1 MTADSETDKLA
12 SQIAGM
18 GAVEREPANEVTQLL
33 QDWRGGNRDAFDA
46 LLPIVYK
53 ELHRLAHFQLRSE
66 RVGHSLQSTALVH
79 EAYLRLV
86 GTNPPKWESRTHFF
100 GVAAR
105 LMRQI
110 LVDYARRHGAAK
122 RGGNVCKVTL
132 QDAMV
137 TPNGTDVD
145 IVALDDALRELAK
158 IDERQSRVVELRFFA
173 GLSLEEISQAL
184 DVAPAT
190 VQRDWTAA
198 RAWLHRELSKKSS
211 S

>member
-1 MTADSETDKLA
+1 MSTRTASFANLPCVCICPFSVCGFCDRPFEVFPLSLSAQRRAEFDHCFEKKIDLRQGQPGKLLYLKGFALTADSETDKLA
-12 SQIAGM
+12 CQIAGV
-18 GAVEREPANEVTQLL
+18 GIVEREPANEVTQLL

-100 GVAAR
+100 AVAAH

-122 RGGNVCKVTL
+122 RGG
-132 QDAMV
+132 
-137 TPNGTDVD
+137 DV
-145 IVALDDALRELAK
+145 
-158 IDERQSRVVELRFFA
+158 
-173 GLSLEEISQAL
+173 
-184 DVAPAT
+184 
-190 VQRDWTAA
+190 
-198 RAWLHRELSKKSS
+198 
-211 S
+211 

>member
-1 MTADSETDKLA
+1 MSARKDRVKAGTIALTPELVSKLQGPSSDCGPGPNETLC
-12 SQIAGM
+12 
-18 GAVEREPANEVTQLL
+18 N
-33 QDWRGGNRDAFDA
+33 DA
-46 LLPIVYK
+46 
-53 ELHRLAHFQLRSE
+53 
-66 RVGHSLQSTALVH
+66 
-79 EAYLRLV
+79 
-86 GTNPPKWESRTHFF
+86 
-100 GVAAR
+100 
-105 LMRQI
+105 
-110 LVDYARRHGAAK
+110 DYARRHGAAK
-122 RGGNVCKVTL
+122 RGGDVCKVTL

-137 TPNGTDVD
+137 TPNTTDVD